1 MNEINKGYYMAARGY
16 EFYLRVLKVSLNFNT
31 DIAEMSRFKKKKTCF
46 THFRNH
52 EKVVNNR

>member
-1 MNEINKGYYMAARGY
+1 MNEINGGYYKAARGY

-31 DIAEMSRFKKKKTCF
+31 DIAEMSRFKKKTCF
-46 THFRNH
+46 THFRID